1 MTAFPYIPV
10 PSTGF
15 LALRTRPDIE
25 DSPMQKIKI
34 YRQKLKL
41 ANLCF
46 RSLAFRVGNKFLLCF
61 MGHYRNLL
69 KISILLRINTFSYL

>member
-15 LALRTRPDIE
+15 LAKRKRLDIE
-25 DSPMQKIKI
+25 DSPMQKIKK

-46 RSLAFRVGNKFLLCF
+46 RSLAFRVGNNFPLF
-61 MGHYRNLL
+61 YRQWQNDRL
-69 KISILLRINTFSYL
+69 KYHLDIK